1 MLRALKEFKI
11 GQPQVFAGL
20 LLSAFLL
27 QCLWASSTRTFSEL
41 EYQYI
46 ASGHRLAADRQGSGR
61 QAPGNQTSGEQG
73 LGEQNTVTSPLTGVV
88 ANLPLRLLAV
98 LRRWMAAPATSTT
111 LGTGAAAASMPQAF
125 AIPPTWL
132 VRLPFITFGL
142 WLGAALWWVARRLFG
157 DSGGYV
163 ALALYCF
170 SPAMVMVSSIV
181 GPEIVLAWSGFGM
194 IYTAIGVAHTVY
206 ASPRK
211 WAPRILLLGVSI
223 GICISTAL
231 WAFSFVLLSAIFM
244 MYLAPQRRRGAVLLV
259 LSTSIA
265 IGLAILGFFAWMTGS
280 FGAGH
285 GRLVAPHFTWAL
297 LRNLS
302 FPFADSY
309 ALPMILVPALTIY
322 GSWPR
327 ARYFGNT
334 APLVASFAS
343 VLLFTLVPAIYLW
356 YATLGLSFVFL
367 FIGGIAADVLETRFR
382 PVAAWLLAAAVTL
395 KAIFC
400 LILMHRWGHQNTV

>member
-170 SPAMVMVSSIV
+170 SPAMVMISSEV
-181 GPEIVLAWSGFGM
+181 GPEIILAWSSFGL
-194 IYTAIGVAHTVY
+194 IYTAIGVAHTLY
-206 ASPRK
+206 APPRK
-211 WAPRILLLGVSI
+211 WAPRILILGAAI
-223 GICISTAL
+223 GICLATAI
-231 WAFSFVLLSAIFM
+231 WAFTIVLLAFALMLYLSPDRRTQSARVLLGALLIGVAIFF
-244 MYLAPQRRRGAVLLV
+244 LVNWAVGGPV
-259 LSTSIA
+259 LPGHSLITPRPSYEVI
-265 IGLAILGFFAWMTGS
+265 LNLGF
-280 FGAGH
+280 
-285 GRLVAPHFTWAL
+285 
-297 LRNLS
+297 
-302 FPFADSY
+302 
-309 ALPMILVPALTIY
+309 
-322 GSWPR
+322 
-327 ARYFGNT
+327 
-334 APLVASFAS
+334 
-343 VLLFTLVPAIYLW
+343 
-356 YATLGLSFVFL
+356 
-367 FIGGIAADVLETRFR
+367 
-382 PVAAWLLAAAVTL
+382 
-395 KAIFC
+395 
-400 LILMHRWGHQNTV
+400 